1 MLYTKM
7 FKQIR
12 SRYLCHNI
20 VYLCA
25 IFFSELI
32 THVQELFSKYEF
44 ESNLGNKYFS
54 KYKRNFYALK
64 ILK

>member
-1 MLYTKM
+1 MY
-7 FKQIR
+7 F
-12 SRYLCHNI
+12 Y
-20 VYLCA
+20 A

-44 ESNLGNKYFS
+44 ESNLGNKYFY
-54 KYKRNFYALK
+54 KYKINFYALK